1 MIFLLTVMLS
11 CRMALF
17 FFIILDNSFELLE
30 LFLTNCVLTLPSL
43 VVGTRTSMKLTPE
56 GPAVVFLTLED
67 DASTTKTCL
76 VLFFG
81 KSTLVGL
88 ALNESFLVG
97 L

>member
-1 MIFLLTVMLS
+1 
-11 CRMALF
+11 MALF
-17 FFIILDNSFELLE
+17 FFNNLENSFELLV
-30 LFLTNCVLTLPSL
+30 LFLSSCVLTLPSL
-43 VVGTRTSMKLTPE
+43 VVGTRTSIKLTPD
-56 GPAVVFLTLED
+56 GPAVAFLTVEA

-88 ALNESFLVG
+88 ALNEIFLAG